1 MALEIRVLVVE
12 DDPETRML
20 TEALLSGR
28 KGVCL
33 CALAKDG
40 LEGLELVEQT
50 RPDIV
55 LLDLI
60 LPGMDGLDFLRALRR
75 RSARPAV
82 VVASQASEPTVIRL
96 AFQLGASYYLI
107 KPLNF
112 DSLPDLFHSL
122 CLEPRERAAADYL
135 RGMGASG
142 LGVEAAAR
150 TAAVLST
157 GAEGAIPLKEGYAAA
172 MAAQNTSYACVEKNI
187 RSMVA
192 SSRPGPAGSIRPSW
206 AAFRPNGPATSSF
219 SAGWPGGFW
228 SGSATFP
235 LKSDRHSAIL

>member
-60 LPGMDGLDFLRALRR
+60 LPGMDGLDFLRTLRR
-75 RSARPAV
+75 RNERPAV

>member
-60 LPGMDGLDFLRALRR
+60 LPGMDGLDFLRTLRR
-75 RSARPAV
+75 RNERPAV

-187 RSMVA
+187 APWWA

>member
-1 MALEIRVLVVE
+1 
-12 DDPETRML
+12 
-20 TEALLSGR
+20 
-28 KGVCL
+28 
-33 CALAKDG
+33 
-40 LEGLELVEQT
+40 
-50 RPDIV
+50 
-55 LLDLI
+55 
-60 LPGMDGLDFLRALRR
+60 
-75 RSARPAV
+75 V

-187 RSMVA
+187 RSMVGKLQA
-192 SSRPGPAGSIRPSW
+192 GACGEYQALMGGLPAERPSNELFLRRL
-206 AAFRPNGPATSSF
+206 AR
-219 SAGWPGGFW
+219 
-228 SGSATFP
+228 
-235 LKSDRHSAIL
+235 RILEW

>member
-60 LPGMDGLDFLRALRR
+60 LPGMDGLDFLRTLRR
-75 RSARPAV
+75 RNERPAV

-187 RSMVA
+187 RSTMVGKLQA
-192 SSRPGPAGSIRPSW
+192 GACGEYQALMGGLPAERPSNELFLRRL
-206 AAFRPNGPATSSF
+206 AR
-219 SAGWPGGFW
+219 
-228 SGSATFP
+228 
-235 LKSDRHSAIL
+235 RILEW

>member
-60 LPGMDGLDFLRALRR
+60 LPGMDGLDFLRTLRR
-75 RSARPAV
+75 RNERPAV

-122 CLEPRERAAADYL
+122 CLEPRERAAA
-135 RGMGASG
+135 
-142 LGVEAAAR
+142 
-150 TAAVLST
+150 VLST

-187 RSMVA
+187 RSMVGKLQA
-192 SSRPGPAGSIRPSW
+192 GACGEYQALMGGLPAERPSNELFLRRL
-206 AAFRPNGPATSSF
+206 AR
-219 SAGWPGGFW
+219 
-228 SGSATFP
+228 
-235 LKSDRHSAIL
+235 RILEW

>member
-142 LGVEAAAR
+142 LGVE
-150 TAAVLST
+150 
-157 GAEGAIPLKEGYAAA
+157 EDE
-172 MAAQNTSYACVEKNI
+172 
-187 RSMVA
+187 
-192 SSRPGPAGSIRPSW
+192 
-206 AAFRPNGPATSSF
+206 
-219 SAGWPGGFW
+219 
-228 SGSATFP
+228 
-235 LKSDRHSAIL
+235 